1 MTKESISIT
10 KKSLDLIYS
19 LSIFRGLSAGILMMI
34 YLETINIMN
43 LHDQLWAKFP
53 AFIIL
58 GLSITDGIRSFKK
71 KFRPRK
77 KICLFKH
84 NLVMGLLISIFS
96 GMAMVIMNT
105 VGFIANSELVISFVE
120 KGVSSF
126 SQLMVVNGGLFFL
139 CLTIGMVLTLMSLQ
153 YFKEDVKS

>member
-1 MTKESISIT
+1 MTKESIPIT
-10 KKSLDLIYS
+10 KKSLHLIYS

-43 LHDQLWAKFP
+43 LQDQLWTKFP

-58 GLSITDGIRSFKK
+58 GLAITDGIRSFKK
-71 KFRPRK
+71 KFRPQKR
-77 KICLFKH
+77 ISIFKH
-84 NLVMGLLISIFS
+84 NLVMGFIISIFS
-96 GMAMVIMNT
+96 GLAMVIMNT
-105 VGFIANSELVISFVE
+105 LGFMANSELGISLIE

-139 CLTIGMVLTLMSLQ
+139 CLATGMIMTLMSLQ
-153 YFKEDVKS
+153 YFKEEIKP